1 LTEPSRAVFLS
12 YTAQDMQTARTIFDA
27 LQAAGIE
34 VWFDRSQLR
43 GGDAWDQKI
52 RREIQEC
59 ALFIPVI
66 SSNTAARRE
75 GYFRLEWDLADQ
87 RTHMMARNRAF
98 IVPVCVDTTPETIA
112 DVPESFQRA
121 HWTRLPAGAA
131 TPEFTEHIRR
141 LLAADSTTAPL
152 GPAEFQPGLP
162 GATSGRRFGAV
173 SRRSVLLGSVAA
185 VLIAVLAYLGIGRLG
200 SLPSAAVARF
210 APPPHSI
217 AVLPFANLSGDSKQ
231 EYFSEGLTEEVLNS
245 LAQITQLQIAG
256 RTSSFYFK
264 GKDVDL
270 GTIARKLN
278 VADVLEG
285 SVRRSAG
292 TIRVTAQ
299 LTNTVT
305 GYEVWSKTYDRDA
318 GDVLKLQTEIAT
330 AVADALKVTL
340 LGDVAAR
347 IELGGT
353 RNPAAFDTYLRA
365 SRTYQLRHE
374 TGDIPAAVALYSQA
388 IDLDPNYALAFAG
401 RSLALSTYG
410 AEVATETAKRESFTK
425 AEADAREAIALA
437 PQLAEAHLA
446 LANVYNDGPLDFGQA
461 GVEYRRALAL
471 GSGSARVLSNAGG
484 NAAYMGHFDV
494 AIAATR
500 RAVVLDP
507 LNRSSHTGF
516 GLALYLARRY
526 QEAAAAY
533 AEAISLNPDFA
544 PAYAE
549 RGLALYG
556 QGDLQGARAS
566 CEAKRDFWYDQ
577 QCLAVVY
584 EKLGRHAEAEAE
596 LKKIQAAAGDAA
608 AYQYAS
614 ILAQWGDHEKAL
626 EWLDAA
632 FRMRDPGLMALKTDP
647 LLDSLHPEPRFQAML
662 QALGFSN

>member
-1 LTEPSRAVFLS
+1 MTEPSRAVFLS

-185 VLIAVLAYLGIGRLG
+185 VLIAVLAYLGIGRLR

-632 FRMRDPGLMALKTDP
+632 LRMRDPGLMALKTDP
-647 LLDSLHPEPRFQAML
+647 LLDPLHPEPRFQAML

>member
-1 LTEPSRAVFLS
+1 MTEPSRAVFLS
-12 YTAQDMQTARTIFDA
+12 YTAQDMQTARRIFDA

-141 LLAADSTTAPL
+141 LLAADSTTAL
-152 GPAEFQPGLP
+152 LRPAELQPGLP

-173 SRRSVLLGSVAA
+173 SRRSGLLGSIAA
-185 VLIAVLAYLGIGRLG
+185 VLVAVLAYLGIGRLR
-200 SLPSAAVARF
+200 SLPPAAVATF

-231 EYFSEGLTEEVLNS
+231 EYFSEGLTEELLNS

-626 EWLDAA
+626 GWLDAA
-632 FRMRDPGLMALKTDP
+632 LRMRDPGLMALKTDP
-647 LLDSLHPEPRFQAML
+647 LLDPLHQEPRFQAML
-662 QALGFSN
+662 KALRFSN

>member
-1 LTEPSRAVFLS
+1 MTEPSRAVFLS

-185 VLIAVLAYLGIGRLG
+185 VLVAVLAYLGIGRLR

-647 LLDSLHPEPRFQAML
+647 LLDPLHPEPRFQAML

>member
-66 SSNTAARRE
+66 SWNTAARRE

-185 VLIAVLAYLGIGRLG
+185 VLIAVLAYLGIGRLR

-245 LAQITQLQIAG
+245 LAQITQLQTAG

-353 RNPAAFDTYLRA
+353 RNPAAFDIYLRA
-365 SRTYQLRHE
+365 SRVYQLRHE

-388 IDLDPNYALAFAG
+388 IRLDPNYAMAFAA

-410 AEVATETAKRESFTK
+410 AELATDAAKQESFVK
-425 AEADAREAIALA
+425 AEADARQAIALA

-471 GSGSARVLSNAGG
+471 GSGDARVLSNAGG

-494 AIAATR
+494 GIAAAR

-516 GLALYLARRY
+516 GLTLYLARRY

-533 AEAISLNPDFA
+533 AEAISLNPNFA

-556 QGDLQGARAS
+556 QGDLEGARAS
-566 CEAKRDFWYDQ
+566 CEAQPDFWYDQ

-584 EKLGRHAEAEAE
+584 ERLGRHADAEAE
-596 LKKIQAAAGDAA
+596 LNKIQAAAGDAA
-608 AYQYAS
+608 AYQYAA
-614 ILAQWGDHEKAL
+614 ILAQWGDHAKAL
-626 EWLDAA
+626 GWLDVAL
-632 FRMRDPGLMALKTDP
+632 RMRDPGLMALKTDP
-647 LLDSLHPEPRFQAML
+647 LLDPLHQEPRFQAML
-662 QALGFSN
+662 RELKFPN